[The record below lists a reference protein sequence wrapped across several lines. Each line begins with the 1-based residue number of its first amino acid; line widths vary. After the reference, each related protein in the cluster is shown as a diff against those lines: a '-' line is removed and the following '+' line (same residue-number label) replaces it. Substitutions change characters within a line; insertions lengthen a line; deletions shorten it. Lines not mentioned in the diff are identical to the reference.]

1 MVGAA
6 VEAVNKKSMK
16 NKNKLILII
25 GVVLIIF
32 LLIYLFI
39 PFFKL
44 KGKRE
49 ITLEVNNEY
58 KENGYLTNA
67 KVLEVS
73 NNINTSKLGT
83 YTVLYKYKKYNKI
96 KETIRV
102 VNIVDKTP
110 PELDLIGNLEINN
123 CSKSYQEEGY
133 AAFDNYDGDLT
144 QKVEKEIKD
153 GKIIY
158 RVKDSSNNITTK
170 ERMFSNIDKEG
181 PVIKLKGSSVN
192 LKINN
197 KYVEQGYTVTD
208 NCDDDLTSKVEITNN
223 ININKEGTYEVIYKV
238 KDKSGN
244 ESKEVRKVT
253 VYTPKKC
260 FSSVSNGKPGV
271 IYLTFDDGPS
281 TKNTSRLLDILKEE
295 NVKATFFL
303 IDKTN
308 TDYLIKRMY
317 DDGHTIGLHTASHNY
332 KYIYSST
339 TNFIKDIEKIQEKV
353 ARITG
358 EKSSIIRF
366 PGGSSNTVSSFN
378 PGIMCT
384 LSNMVIEKG
393 YHYFDWNVS
402 SGDAGSKRS
411 KKNTYRNVTNNL
423 SKNRANVVLMHDIYD
438 STVDAVKDI
447 IKYGKDNGYTFE
459 KITMDTEMYTHYVNN

>member
-1 MVGAA
+1 
-6 VEAVNKKSMK
+6 MK

-158 RVKDSSNNITTK
+158 KVKDSSNNITTK
-170 ERMFSNIDKEG
+170 ERTFSNIDKEG

-281 TKNTSRLLDILKEE
+281 TKNTARLLDILKEE

-317 DDGHTIGLHTASHNY
+317 DEGHTIGLHTASHNY

>member
-1 MVGAA
+1 
-6 VEAVNKKSMK
+6 MK

-158 RVKDSSNNITTK
+158 KVKDSSNNITTK
-170 ERMFSNIDKEG
+170 ERIFSNIDKEG

-260 FSSVSNGKPGV
+260 FFSVSNGKPGV

-281 TKNTSRLLDILKEE
+281 TKNTARLLDILKEE

-303 IDKTN
+303 TDKTN
-308 TDYLIKRMY
+308 TDYLIKKMY
-317 DDGHTIGLHTASHNY
+317 DEGHTIGLHTASHNY

>member
-1 MVGAA
+1 
-6 VEAVNKKSMK
+6 MK

-158 RVKDSSNNITTK
+158 KVKDSSNNITTK
-170 ERMFSNIDKEG
+170 ERIFSNIDKED
-181 PVIKLKGSSVN
+181 PIIKLKGSSVN

-281 TKNTSRLLDILKEE
+281 TKNTARLLDILKEE

-303 IDKTN
+303 TDKTN

-317 DDGHTIGLHTASHNY
+317 DEGHTIGLHTASHNY

-358 EKSSIIRF
+358 EKPSIIRF

>member
-1 MVGAA
+1 
-6 VEAVNKKSMK
+6 MK

-73 NNINTSKLGT
+73 NNINTSKLGR

-170 ERMFSNIDKEG
+170 ERIFSNIDKEG

-260 FSSVSNGKPGV
+260 FFSVSNGKPGV

-281 TKNTSRLLDILKEE
+281 TKNTARLLDILKEE

-303 IDKTN
+303 TDKTN

-317 DDGHTIGLHTASHNY
+317 DEGHTIGLHTASHNY

>member
-1 MVGAA
+1 
-6 VEAVNKKSMK
+6 MK

-158 RVKDSSNNITTK
+158 KVKDSSNNITTK
-170 ERMFSNIDKEG
+170 ERIFSNIDKEG

-244 ESKEVRKVT
+244 ESKKVRKVT

-260 FSSVSNGKPGV
+260 FFSVSNGKPGV

-281 TKNTSRLLDILKEE
+281 TKNTARLLDILKEE

-317 DDGHTIGLHTASHNY
+317 DEGHTIGLHTASHNY

>member
-1 MVGAA
+1 
-6 VEAVNKKSMK
+6 MK

-110 PELDLIGNLEINN
+110 PELDLIGNLEVNN

-158 RVKDSSNNITTK
+158 KVKDSSNNITTK
-170 ERMFSNIDKEG
+170 ERIFSNIDKEG

-281 TKNTSRLLDILKEE
+281 TKNTARLLDILKEE

-317 DDGHTIGLHTASHNY
+317 DEGHTIGLHTASHNY

>member
-1 MVGAA
+1 
-6 VEAVNKKSMK
+6 MK

-170 ERMFSNIDKEG
+170 ERTFSNIDKEG

-281 TKNTSRLLDILKEE
+281 TKNTARLLDILKEE

-303 IDKTN
+303 TDKTN
-308 TDYLIKRMY
+308 TDYLIKKMY
-317 DDGHTIGLHTASHNY
+317 DEGHTIGLHTASHNY

>member
-1 MVGAA
+1 
-6 VEAVNKKSMK
+6 MK

-158 RVKDSSNNITTK
+158 KVKDSSNNITTK
-170 ERMFSNIDKEG
+170 ERIFSNIDKED
-181 PVIKLKGSSVN
+181 PIIELKGSSVN

-281 TKNTSRLLDILKEE
+281 TKNTARLLDILKEE

-303 IDKTN
+303 TDKTN

-317 DDGHTIGLHTASHNY
+317 DEGHTIGLHTASHNY

-402 SGDAGSKRS
+402 SGDAGSSRS

-423 SKNRANVVLMHDIYD
+423 SKNRANVVLMHDIYG

>member
-1 MVGAA
+1 
-6 VEAVNKKSMK
+6 MK

-158 RVKDSSNNITTK
+158 KVKDSSNNITTK
-170 ERMFSNIDKEG
+170 ERIFSNIDKED
-181 PVIKLKGSSVN
+181 PIIKLKGSSVN

-260 FSSVSNGKPGV
+260 FFSVSNGKPGV

-281 TKNTSRLLDILKEE
+281 TKNTARLLDILKEE

-317 DDGHTIGLHTASHNY
+317 DEGHTIGLHTASHNY

>member
-1 MVGAA
+1 
-6 VEAVNKKSMK
+6 MK

-170 ERMFSNIDKEG
+170 ERIFSNIDKEG

-281 TKNTSRLLDILKEE
+281 TKNTARLLDILKEE

-317 DDGHTIGLHTASHNY
+317 DEGHTIGLHTASHNY

-411 KKNTYRNVTNNL
+411 KKSTYRNVTNNL

>member
-1 MVGAA
+1 
-6 VEAVNKKSMK
+6 MK

-58 KENGYLTNA
+58 KEKGYLTNA

-158 RVKDSSNNITTK
+158 KVKDSSNNITTK
-170 ERMFSNIDKEG
+170 ERIFSNIDKEG

-281 TKNTSRLLDILKEE
+281 TKNTARLLDILKEE

-303 IDKTN
+303 TDKTN

-317 DDGHTIGLHTASHNY
+317 DEGHTIGLHTASHNY

-353 ARITG
+353 ERITG

>member
-1 MVGAA
+1 
-6 VEAVNKKSMK
+6 MK

-158 RVKDSSNNITTK
+158 KVKDSSNNITTK
-170 ERMFSNIDKEG
+170 ERIFSNIDKEG

-260 FSSVSNGKPGV
+260 FFSVSNGKPGV

-317 DDGHTIGLHTASHNY
+317 DEGHTIGLHTASHNY

-378 PGIMCT
+378 SGIMCT

>member
-1 MVGAA
+1 
-6 VEAVNKKSMK
+6 MK

-158 RVKDSSNNITTK
+158 KVKDSSNNITTK
-170 ERMFSNIDKEG
+170 ERTFSNIDKEG

-260 FSSVSNGKPGV
+260 FFSVSNGKPGV

-281 TKNTSRLLDILKEE
+281 TKNTARLLDILKEE

-303 IDKTN
+303 TDKTN

-317 DDGHTIGLHTASHNY
+317 DEGHTIGLHTASHNY

-447 IKYGKDNGYTFE
+447 IKYGKDNGYTYE

>member
-1 MVGAA
+1 
-6 VEAVNKKSMK
+6 MK

-158 RVKDSSNNITTK
+158 KVKDSSNNITTK
-170 ERMFSNIDKEG
+170 ERIFSNIDKEG

-260 FSSVSNGKPGV
+260 FFSVSNGKPGV

-317 DDGHTIGLHTASHNY
+317 DEGHTIGLHTASHNY

-402 SGDAGSKRS
+402 SGDAGGKRS

>member
-1 MVGAA
+1 
-6 VEAVNKKSMK
+6 MK

-158 RVKDSSNNITTK
+158 KVKDSSNNITTK
-170 ERMFSNIDKEG
+170 ERIFSNIDKED
-181 PVIKLKGSSVN
+181 PIIKLKGSLVN

-281 TKNTSRLLDILKEE
+281 TKNTARLLDILKEE

-303 IDKTN
+303 TDKTN

-317 DDGHTIGLHTASHNY
+317 DEGHTIGLHTASHNY

-402 SGDAGSKRS
+402 SGDAGSSRS

>member
-1 MVGAA
+1 
-6 VEAVNKKSMK
+6 MK

-49 ITLEVNNEY
+49 ITLEVHNEY
-58 KENGYLTNA
+58 KENCYLTNA

-158 RVKDSSNNITTK
+158 KVKDSSNNITTK
-170 ERMFSNIDKEG
+170 ERIFSNIDKEG

-260 FSSVSNGKPGV
+260 FFSVSNGKPGV

-317 DDGHTIGLHTASHNY
+317 DEGHTIGLHTASHNY

>member
-1 MVGAA
+1 
-6 VEAVNKKSMK
+6 MK

-158 RVKDSSNNITTK
+158 KVKDSSNNITTK
-170 ERMFSNIDKEG
+170 ERTFSNIDKEG

-260 FSSVSNGKPGV
+260 FFSVSNGKPGV

-317 DDGHTIGLHTASHNY
+317 DEGHTIGLHTASHNY

>member
-1 MVGAA
+1 
-6 VEAVNKKSMK
+6 MK

-110 PELDLIGNLEINN
+110 PELDLIGNLEINS

-170 ERMFSNIDKEG
+170 ERIFSNIDKEG

-244 ESKEVRKVT
+244 EAKEVRKVT

-281 TKNTSRLLDILKEE
+281 TKNTARLLDILKEE

-303 IDKTN
+303 TDKTN

-317 DDGHTIGLHTASHNY
+317 DEGHTIGLHTASHNY

>member
-1 MVGAA
+1 
-6 VEAVNKKSMK
+6 MK

-170 ERMFSNIDKEG
+170 ERTFSNIDKEG

-244 ESKEVRKVT
+244 ESKKVRKVT

-260 FSSVSNGKPGV
+260 FFSVSNGKPGV

-281 TKNTSRLLDILKEE
+281 TKNTARLLDILKEE

-317 DDGHTIGLHTASHNY
+317 DEGHTIGLHTASHNY

>member
-1 MVGAA
+1 
-6 VEAVNKKSMK
+6 MK

-158 RVKDSSNNITTK
+158 KVKDSSNNITTK
-170 ERMFSNIDKEG
+170 ERIFSNIDKEG
-181 PVIKLKGSSVN
+181 PIIKLKGSSVN

-281 TKNTSRLLDILKEE
+281 TKNTARLLDILKEE

-303 IDKTN
+303 TDKTN

-317 DDGHTIGLHTASHNY
+317 DEGHTIGLHTASHNY
-332 KYIYSST
+332 KYVYSST
-339 TNFIKDIEKIQEKV
+339 TNFFKDIEKIKEKV
-353 ARITG
+353 ARVTG
-358 EKSSIIRF
+358 ESPTIIRF

-402 SGDAGSKRS
+402 SGDAGSGRS

>member
-1 MVGAA
+1 
-6 VEAVNKKSMK
+6 MK

-158 RVKDSSNNITTK
+158 KVKDSSNNITTK
-170 ERMFSNIDKEG
+170 ERTFSNIDKEG

-260 FSSVSNGKPGV
+260 FFSVSNGKPGV

-281 TKNTSRLLDILKEE
+281 TKNTARLLDILKEE

-303 IDKTN
+303 TDKTN

-317 DDGHTIGLHTASHNY
+317 DEGHTIGLHTASHNY

>member
-1 MVGAA
+1 
-6 VEAVNKKSMK
+6 MK

-170 ERMFSNIDKEG
+170 ERIFSNIDKEG

-281 TKNTSRLLDILKEE
+281 TKNTARLLDILKEE

-303 IDKTN
+303 TDKTN

-317 DDGHTIGLHTASHNY
+317 DEGHTIGLHTASHNY

>member
-1 MVGAA
+1 
-6 VEAVNKKSMK
+6 MK

-158 RVKDSSNNITTK
+158 KLKDSSNNITTK
-170 ERMFSNIDKEG
+170 ERIFSNIDKEG

-223 ININKEGTYEVIYKV
+223 ININKEGTYEIIYKV

-244 ESKEVRKVT
+244 ESKKVRKVT
-253 VYTPKKC
+253 IYTPKKC
-260 FSSVSNGKPGV
+260 FFSVSNGKPGV

-281 TKNTSRLLDILKEE
+281 TKNTARLLDILKEE

-317 DDGHTIGLHTASHNY
+317 DEGHTIGLHTASHNY

>member
-1 MVGAA
+1 
-6 VEAVNKKSMK
+6 MK

-158 RVKDSSNNITTK
+158 KVKDSSNNITTK
-170 ERMFSNIDKEG
+170 ERIFSNIDKEG

-208 NCDDDLTSKVEITNN
+208 NCDDDLTSKVEIINN

-260 FSSVSNGKPGV
+260 FFSVSNGKPGV

-317 DDGHTIGLHTASHNY
+317 DEGHTIGLHTASHNY

>member
-1 MVGAA
+1 
-6 VEAVNKKSMK
+6 MK

-158 RVKDSSNNITTK
+158 KVKDSSNNITTK
-170 ERMFSNIDKEG
+170 ERIFSNIDKED
-181 PVIKLKGSSVN
+181 PIIKLKGSSVN

-281 TKNTSRLLDILKEE
+281 TKNTARLLDILKEE

-303 IDKTN
+303 TDKTN

-317 DDGHTIGLHTASHNY
+317 DEGHTIGLHTATHNY

>member
-1 MVGAA
+1 
-6 VEAVNKKSMK
+6 MK

-123 CSKSYQEEGY
+123 CSKSYREEGY

-158 RVKDSSNNITTK
+158 KVKDSSNNITTK
-170 ERMFSNIDKEG
+170 ERIFSNIDKEG

-244 ESKEVRKVT
+244 ESKEVRKVA

-281 TKNTSRLLDILKEE
+281 IKNTARLLDILKEE

-303 IDKTN
+303 TDKTN

-317 DDGHTIGLHTASHNY
+317 DEGHTIGLHTASHNY

-402 SGDAGSKRS
+402 SGDAGSGRS

>member
-1 MVGAA
+1 
-6 VEAVNKKSMK
+6 MK

-158 RVKDSSNNITTK
+158 KVKDSSNNITTK
-170 ERMFSNIDKEG
+170 ERTFSNIDKEG

-244 ESKEVRKVT
+244 ESKKVRKVT

-260 FSSVSNGKPGV
+260 FFSVSNGKPGV

-281 TKNTSRLLDILKEE
+281 TKNTARLLDILKEE

-303 IDKTN
+303 TDKTN

-317 DDGHTIGLHTASHNY
+317 DEGHTIGLHTASHNY

-384 LSNMVIEKG
+384 LSNMIIEKG

>member
-1 MVGAA
+1 
-6 VEAVNKKSMK
+6 MK

-73 NNINTSKLGT
+73 NNINTSKLGR

-170 ERMFSNIDKEG
+170 ERIFSNIDKEG

-281 TKNTSRLLDILKEE
+281 TKNTARLLDILKEE

-303 IDKTN
+303 TDKTN

-317 DDGHTIGLHTASHNY
+317 DEGHTIGLHTASHNY

>member
-1 MVGAA
+1 
-6 VEAVNKKSMK
+6 MK

-158 RVKDSSNNITTK
+158 KVKDSSNNITTK
-170 ERMFSNIDKEG
+170 ERIFSNIDKEG

-260 FSSVSNGKPGV
+260 FFSVSNGKPGV

-317 DDGHTIGLHTASHNY
+317 DEGHTIGLHTASHNY

-402 SGDAGSKRS
+402 SGDAGSGRS

>member
-1 MVGAA
+1 
-6 VEAVNKKSMK
+6 MK

-73 NNINTSKLGT
+73 NNINTSKLGR
-83 YTVLYKYKKYNKI
+83 YIVLYKYKKYNKI

-158 RVKDSSNNITTK
+158 KVKDSSNNITTK
-170 ERMFSNIDKEG
+170 ERIFSNIDKED
-181 PVIKLKGSSVN
+181 PIIKLKGSSVN

-281 TKNTSRLLDILKEE
+281 TKNTARLLDILKEE

-317 DDGHTIGLHTASHNY
+317 DEGHTIGLHTASHNY

>member
-1 MVGAA
+1 
-6 VEAVNKKSMK
+6 MK

-170 ERMFSNIDKEG
+170 ERIFSNIDKEG

-281 TKNTSRLLDILKEE
+281 TKNTARLLDILKEE

-317 DDGHTIGLHTASHNY
+317 DEGHTIGLHTASHNY

-438 STVDAVKDI
+438 STVYAVKDI

>member
-1 MVGAA
+1 
-6 VEAVNKKSMK
+6 MK

-158 RVKDSSNNITTK
+158 KVKDSSNNITTK
-170 ERMFSNIDKEG
+170 ERIFSNIDKEG
-181 PVIKLKGSSVN
+181 PIIKLKGSSVN

-197 KYVEQGYTVTD
+197 KYNEQGYTVTD

-281 TKNTSRLLDILKEE
+281 TKNTARLLDILKEE

-303 IDKTN
+303 TDKTN

-317 DDGHTIGLHTASHNY
+317 DEGHTIGLHTASHNY
-332 KYIYSST
+332 KYVYSST
-339 TNFIKDIEKIQEKV
+339 TNFFKDIEKIKEKV
-353 ARITG
+353 ARVTG
-358 EKSSIIRF
+358 ESPTIIRF

-402 SGDAGSKRS
+402 SGDAGSGRS
-411 KKNTYRNVTNNL
+411 NKN
-423 SKNRANVVLMHDIYD
+423 
-438 STVDAVKDI
+438 
-447 IKYGKDNGYTFE
+447 
-459 KITMDTEMYTHYVNN
+459 

>member
-1 MVGAA
+1 
-6 VEAVNKKSMK
+6 MK

-170 ERMFSNIDKEG
+170 ERIFSNIDKEG

-260 FSSVSNGKPGV
+260 FSSVSDGKPGV

-281 TKNTSRLLDILKEE
+281 TKNTARLLDILKEE

-317 DDGHTIGLHTASHNY
+317 DEGHTIGLHTASHNY

>member
-1 MVGAA
+1 
-6 VEAVNKKSMK
+6 MK

-158 RVKDSSNNITTK
+158 KVKDSSNNITTK
-170 ERMFSNIDKEG
+170 ERIFSNIDKEG

-260 FSSVSNGKPGV
+260 FFSVSNGKPGV

-281 TKNTSRLLDILKEE
+281 TKNTARLLDILKEE

-317 DDGHTIGLHTASHNY
+317 DEGHTIGLHTASHNY

-378 PGIMCT
+378 NGIMCT

>member
-1 MVGAA
+1 
-6 VEAVNKKSMK
+6 MK

-158 RVKDSSNNITTK
+158 KVKDSSNNITTK
-170 ERMFSNIDKEG
+170 ERIFSNIDKEG

-244 ESKEVRKVT
+244 ESKKVRKVT

-260 FSSVSNGKPGV
+260 FSSISNGKPGV

-317 DDGHTIGLHTASHNY
+317 DEGHTIGLHTASHNY

>member
-1 MVGAA
+1 
-6 VEAVNKKSMK
+6 MK

-83 YTVLYKYKKYNKI
+83 YTFLYKYKKYNKI

-158 RVKDSSNNITTK
+158 KVKDSSNNITTK
-170 ERMFSNIDKEG
+170 ERIFSNIDKEG

-260 FSSVSNGKPGV
+260 FFSVSNGKPGV

-317 DDGHTIGLHTASHNY
+317 DEGHTIGLHTASHNY

>member
-1 MVGAA
+1 
-6 VEAVNKKSMK
+6 MK

-158 RVKDSSNNITTK
+158 KVKDSSNNITTK
-170 ERMFSNIDKEG
+170 ERTFSNIDKEG

-260 FSSVSNGKPGV
+260 FFSVSNGKPGV

-281 TKNTSRLLDILKEE
+281 TKNTARLLDILKEE

-303 IDKTN
+303 TDKTN

-317 DDGHTIGLHTASHNY
+317 DEGHTIGLHTASHNY

-402 SGDAGSKRS
+402 SGDAGSSRS

>member
-1 MVGAA
+1 
-6 VEAVNKKSMK
+6 MK

-170 ERMFSNIDKEG
+170 ERIFSNIDKEG

-260 FSSVSNGKPGV
+260 FFSVSNGKQGV

-317 DDGHTIGLHTASHNY
+317 DEGHTIGLHTASHNY

-402 SGDAGSKRS
+402 SGDAGSGRS